1 MPFRSL
7 VATAVAAGQSASRA
21 RRGNFA
27 GRVFPPSRATLGGR
41 GVFSAGPFSGR
52 LLLWRE
58 RGGPRGLSPESACS
72 DHQRAAWRAMTPV
85 RATEQ
90 TRWAEARLR
99 TSKRREGGRGAE
111 EGTGTCTEENV
122 SSNAVK
128 FSVRN
133 LLRGEVGDEGALGM
147 TL

>member
-7 VATAVAAGQSASRA
+7 VAAAVAADSLLAVLDADILLAEFFLLRA
-21 RRGNFA
+21 RRWAVGECFRPVRFRAFA
-27 GRVFPPSRATLGGR
+27 SVEG
-41 GVFSAGPFSGR
+41 
-52 LLLWRE
+52 E
-58 RGGPRGLSPESACS
+58 RRSEGSESESACS

-122 SSNAVK
+122 SSNV
-128 FSVRN
+128 
-133 LLRGEVGDEGALGM
+133 GM